1 VAVIAFF
8 LGYLSA
14 ARQADARARQDNAR
28 LVAAVAGLPTA
39 ASVTTYLR
47 TKGGDIAIGP
57 ITNANGKSQTQGVII
72 RPGSLKFGKPEF
84 STDGAALVPIQQ

>member
-1 VAVIAFF
+1 
-8 LGYLSA
+8 
-14 ARQADARARQDNAR
+14 
-28 LVAAVAGLPTA
+28 
-39 ASVTTYLR
+39 VTTYLR